1 MKLCQGK
8 VKTQVLLNLKNQE
21 KNQKKTELV
30 LLKKVNKKIKFKNM
44 NRVLKILRRN
54 FQTYKIQVQF

>member
-44 NRVLKILRRN
+44 NRV
-54 FQTYKIQVQF
+54 